1 MELCVV
7 RCQRAPGACTV
18 NPFQSPS
25 DAAIPFKTASGVAE
39 LLLDVGLSPVLK
51 ISNKNKKTTTE
62 SLNYR
67 ISVYKGSDNSGG
79 TIKAVPF
86 TFDLSNCIIVITS
99 SLVPLR
105 PEIDFCS
112 VPHLNLRTRKVKDEG
127 LHWRKASLSCC
138 ILLQVTVGRFTS
150 SSSGLSLKS
159 SDGGKARSCF

>member
-1 MELCVV
+1 MELCIV
-7 RCQRAPGACTV
+7 RCQRAPSACTV
-18 NPFQSPS
+18 NPFQNPS

-51 ISNKNKKTTTE
+51 ISNKNKN
-62 SLNYR
+62 NYR

-86 TFDLSNCIIVITS
+86 TFDLSNCIIIITS

-112 VPHLNLRTRKVKDEG
+112 VQHLNLRTRKVKHEG

-150 SSSGLSLKS
+150 PSSGLTLTS
-159 SDGGKARSCF
+159 SDGGEARACF